1 MTERLNRYLSRSG
14 VASRRAA
21 DRLIATGSVL
31 VNGERPPPGGRLV
44 DPATDLVTV
53 DGTEIRPPAVLT
65 YIAANKP
72 EGYIVSAA
80 DPGSRPT
87 VFSLVETDARLFA
100 VGRLDMDS
108 RGLLLLTD
116 DGELAHRLA
125 HPRYEVR
132 KEYSVVVEGTV
143 RQAELRR
150 LRAGVDLDDGP
161 TQPAQVDLLDVRRG
175 RSRLLV
181 SITEGRNRQVRR
193 MLEALGH
200 RIVDL
205 QRTAYGPIRLGR
217 LREGGWRRLRDAE
230 VAALRDVA
238 GLG

>member
-1 MTERLNRYLSRSG
+1 MGRRCASCRCSASRVSRIFLHREARSPLDRAAQPLPVPFRSG
-14 VASRRAA
+14 LPPGGRP
-21 DRLIATGSVL
+21 LIATGSVL
-31 VNGERPPPGGRLV
+31 VKGERPPPGGRLV

-116 DGELAHRLA
+116 DGEMAHRLA
-125 HPRYEVR
+125 H
-132 KEYSVVVEGTV
+132 
-143 RQAELRR
+143 
-150 LRAGVDLDDGP
+150 
-161 TQPAQVDLLDVRRG
+161 
-175 RSRLLV
+175 
-181 SITEGRNRQVRR
+181 
-193 MLEALGH
+193 H
-200 RIVDL
+200 
-205 QRTAYGPIRLGR
+205 
-217 LREGGWRRLRDAE
+217 
-230 VAALRDVA
+230 
-238 GLG
+238 